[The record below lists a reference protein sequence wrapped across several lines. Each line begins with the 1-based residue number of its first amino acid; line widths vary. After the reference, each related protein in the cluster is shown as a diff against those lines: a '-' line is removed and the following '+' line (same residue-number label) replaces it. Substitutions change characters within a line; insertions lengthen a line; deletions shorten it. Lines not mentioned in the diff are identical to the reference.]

1 VNLAHDLAM
10 VMDPPLFAEAV
21 GINCDPWQH
30 DLLSKMPRRAL
41 LCCSRQSG
49 KSTIT
54 AIVALHVALFT
65 TGALCVIV
73 SPSQRQSAEMLR
85 TIKMLYAKLVGVPA
99 LASESVLKI
108 EFESGSRILAL
119 PSTESTIRGLS
130 SVALLVVDEAARVPA
145 DLIAACKPMLAVS
158 DGHLIMLS
166 TPAGR
171 RGTFF
176 DLWHATD
183 DSDEW
188 LRVAVPASRCPRISA
203 AFLESE
209 KKELGQVRYSE
220 EYELAWVDNDTMAF
234 SSSIIADAFTNEVAP
249 LWK

>member
-1 VNLAHDLAM
+1 MNLTAGDLAM
-10 VMDPPLFAEAV
+10 ILSPPLFAEAV
-21 GINCDPWQH
+21 GIVCDPWQR

-54 AIVALHVALFT
+54 AIMALHTALFT
-65 TGALCVIV
+65 SGALVVIV

-85 TIKMLYAKLVGVPA
+85 TIKMLYAKLEGVPA
-99 LASESVLKI
+99 LATESVLKI

-130 SVALLVVDEAARVPA
+130 SVALLVVDEAARVPT

-176 DLWHATD
+176 DLWHDT

-188 LRVAVPASRCPRISA
+188 LRVAVPASQCPRISA
-203 AFLESE
+203 AFLASE
-209 KKELGQVRYSE
+209 RKELGEVRYSE
-220 EYELAWVDNDTMAF
+220 EYLLAWVDNDTMAF
-234 SSSIIADAFTNEVAP
+234 SSSIIADAFTNEVTP